1 MSNSFV
7 IFAPYL
13 AEAVSVR
20 ALYRVSPLGIYEFI
34 ASAIFLNHTGHTRNE
49 ARLGRLI
56 HQGNTQE
63 LGRFG
68 KVTMVGVVRRFILLK
83 CILQSFYACWNFID
97 RFQWLSSSV

>member
-1 MSNSFV
+1 MSNLFV
-7 IFAPYL
+7 TFAPSL

-34 ASAIFLNHTGHTRNE
+34 ASAIFLNYIEHTRNE

-56 HQGNTQE
+56 HQGNTQG

-68 KVTMVGVVRRFILLK
+68 KVTVVGVVRRFILLMLFLE
-83 CILQSFYACWNFID
+83 IVSLEF
-97 RFQWLSSSV
+97 